1 MVGRG
6 GRKAQRLSLTRTPVL
21 FSLFRLRFLCR
32 DRTGRAAKTKGSDA
46 VSENKA
52 PAFKNSKSAL
62 RCATEEPV
70 FKSVS
75 IVDSY
80 TNNI

>member
-6 GRKAQRLSLTRTPVL
+6 DRKAQHLSLTRTPAL
-21 FSLFRLRFLCR
+21 FPLFRLRFFGL
-32 DRTGRAAKTKGSDA
+32 AAQTKGSDA
-46 VSENKA
+46 VSVNKA
-52 PAFKNSKSAL
+52 PAFKNSKSGL
-62 RCATEEPV
+62 RCATDEPM